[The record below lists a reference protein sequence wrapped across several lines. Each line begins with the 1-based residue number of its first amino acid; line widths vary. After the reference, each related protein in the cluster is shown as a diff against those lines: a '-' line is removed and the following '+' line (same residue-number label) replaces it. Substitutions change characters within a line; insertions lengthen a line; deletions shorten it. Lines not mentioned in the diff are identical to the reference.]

1 MSDCYDLKKLCL
13 LSRLEIDE
21 SKIQQTA
28 EKIEE
33 IISFFN
39 KLDEFEISEPNEKLN
54 NSDSNSN
61 LNLLKLEKKLNNL
74 RNDVPNKNSD
84 SSLDSKTNLLFNFKF
99 HSKKDGYVIG
109 PKI

>member
-1 MSDCYDLKKLCL
+1 MSNYYDLKKLCL

-39 KLDEFEISEPNEKLN
+39 KLDEFELSESNEKFY
-54 NSDSNSN
+54 NSHSN
-61 LNLLKLEKKLNNL
+61 LNPKLLKLEKKLDNL
-74 RNDVPNKNSD
+74 RDDIPNKNID